1 METGTGTIALGF
13 VALAIAAASL
23 VLAAAAFLRASRS
36 RAPSPAGRAAEDR
49 VHDRESATS
58 IGAPAATLGTTLGTT
73 LEDALARIRRAQE
86 RLGELR
92 DRAEAAMRRSI
103 DELGR
108 RLVRIEAEV
117 EDSMREP
124 GAAPARSEARR
135 DLIERIRHVEASLE
149 VLRARTEISTA
160 DRLVET
166 GEYVDAQQLLED
178 AVARIRE
185 VKLRLSDV
193 IGDDPAFAP
202 VIDSLTEAIHAVK
215 GRALDHER
223 QLESV
228 LSASDALIAWLDAR
242 APWLGPQ
249 RAPAGA

>member
-1 METGTGTIALGF
+1 MGTGTETIALGF

-23 VLAAAAFLRASRS
+23 ALAAAAFFRASRS
-36 RAPSPAGRAAEDR
+36 RALP
-49 VHDRESATS
+49 
-58 IGAPAATLGTTLGTT
+58 PAAPTFAEGSAREPASSLGALGTT
-73 LEDALARIRRAQE
+73 LEDALARVRRAQE

-92 DRAEAAMRRSI
+92 DRAEASMRRSI
-103 DELGR
+103 DALGR
-108 RLVRIEAEV
+108 RLVRVEAEV
-117 EDSMREP
+117 EESARAP
-124 GAAPARSEARR
+124 GAAPAREEARR
-135 DLIERIRHVEASLE
+135 ELIDRIRHIEASLE

-228 LSASDALIAWLDAR
+228 LSASDALLAWLDAR
-242 APWLGPQ
+242 APWLGA
-249 RAPAGA
+249 RAPAGS

>member
-1 METGTGTIALGF
+1 METGTGTIALGI

-23 VLAAAAFLRASRS
+23 VLAAAAFLRVSPS
-36 RAPSPAGRAAEDR
+36 RAHPPAVSTVAEGSAREPASPL
-49 VHDRESATS
+49 
-58 IGAPAATLGTTLGTT
+58 GALGAT
-73 LEDALARIRRAQE
+73 LEDALARVRRAQE
-86 RLGELR
+86 RLGKLR
-92 DRAEAAMRRSI
+92 DRAEASTRRRI

-108 RLVRIEAEV
+108 RLVGVEADV
-117 EDSMREP
+117 EESARAP

-135 DLIERIRHVEASLE
+135 ELVDRIRHIEASLE
-149 VLRARTEISTA
+149 VLCARTEIGTA

-185 VKLRLSDV
+185 VKLRLSNV

-202 VIDSLTEAIHAVK
+202 VIDALTEAIHAVR

-223 QLESV
+223 PLESV
-228 LSASDALIAWLDAR
+228 LSASDALLAWLDAR
-242 APWLGPQ
+242 APWLGA
-249 RAPAGA
+249 RAPARA